1 VAGVT
6 KRTVD
11 IHSTELRALVKLI
24 DAAADMMPASER
36 RALHRLRARLALGAT
51 DEG

>member
-1 VAGVT
+1 VT